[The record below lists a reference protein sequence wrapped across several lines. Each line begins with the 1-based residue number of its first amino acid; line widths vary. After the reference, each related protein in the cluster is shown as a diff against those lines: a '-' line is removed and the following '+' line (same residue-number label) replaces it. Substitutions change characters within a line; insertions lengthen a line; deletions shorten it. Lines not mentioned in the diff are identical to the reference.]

1 MPKLK
6 IGPGSVKSKPP
17 TKQKA
22 NKTSMSLKSKPPPIE
37 WSKAG
42 VTLFGLER
50 KYNGLTESKTSA
62 VERSKAGVMLLQP
75 HNSSERPTAEALSH
89 GTRK

>member
-42 VTLFGLER
+42 VTLFWFR
-50 KYNGLTESKTSA
+50 KKIQWTNRKQDFGRRAIE
-62 VERSKAGVMLLQP
+62 GWVMLLQP